1 MTAFVLMGTAVAA
14 QSVQKVPVRGA
25 VERLHIKQDKPE
37 QPAVR
42 KGSCLFS
49 EDFEGGAIPAGW
61 DIGAQVEQYTDD
73 PNGTPLGTFVDAWV
87 VGTAADA
94 NNGGFFEVPDDPA
107 GNLFAYANDDGDP
120 CNCGMTDIGL
130 VTPSYDFSGQ
140 TGLGMTV
147 RLFHDGQ
154 YATSTAFVQAST
166 DGGVTWTD
174 IYTVP
179 EAVGVWQ
186 TVGISLAAYDNAP
199 DVMFRFKWDD
209 GGGWGTGMAVD
220 DLCITTLVPND
231 LVVGNCWSVAQPG
244 IYDDATVRN
253 LEYRKLPLEQATE
266 LEVAVDVVNNG
277 SAAQP
282 NTVLNAEVFVDG
294 VSQGTFTSPSGT
306 TINPG
311 TRDTLVLSTG
321 WTPSV
326 PGMVEVQITVQSDST
341 DANPGDNVAT
351 KTFDV
356 TGPMMAD
363 EYNIMSNNDPGLT
376 GSITIAQNATYSLI
390 GTEFQ
395 IENSGSMAYGVGLV
409 FRDNTELPAVVNVY
423 LSDDNADVGEILAF
437 EIQGWHLSGAGE
449 NNVINIPFDGGPVA
463 LDPTMDYTL
472 LVEGPGT
479 EQVRIGVGGT
489 TNPGGLFGYDN
500 GDATL
505 YQFIGWGNPAVMTS
519 LMLAEA
525 PSSIEET
532 NNGLTI
538 MGNRP
543 NPFNDV
549 TTIVYEL
556 VEGRNVGFQVFDVTG
571 KVVFEQ
577 NLGNRAAG
585 QHQIQLDAER
595 FAPGMYNYTI
605 TAGDARI
612 SRNMVVT
619 R

>member
-1 MTAFVLMGTAVAA
+1 
-14 QSVQKVPVRGA
+14 
-25 VERLHIKQDKPE
+25 
-37 QPAVR
+37 
-42 KGSCLFS
+42 
-49 EDFEGGAIPAGW
+49 
-61 DIGAQVEQYTDD
+61 
-73 PNGTPLGTFVDAWV
+73 
-87 VGTAADA
+87 
-94 NNGGFFEVPDDPA
+94 
-107 GNLFAYANDDGDP
+107 
-120 CNCGMTDIGL
+120 
-130 VTPSYDFSGQ
+130 
-140 TGLGMTV
+140 
-147 RLFHDGQ
+147 
-154 YATSTAFVQAST
+154 
-166 DGGVTWTD
+166 
-174 IYTVP
+174 
-179 EAVGVWQ
+179 
-186 TVGISLAAYDNAP
+186 
-199 DVMFRFKWDD
+199 MFRFKWDD

-220 DLCITTLVPND
+220 DLCISTLVPND
-231 LVVGNCWSVAQPG
+231 LVVGNSWSVAQPG

>member
-1 MTAFVLMGTAVAA
+1 
-14 QSVQKVPVRGA
+14 
-25 VERLHIKQDKPE
+25 
-37 QPAVR
+37 
-42 KGSCLFS
+42 
-49 EDFEGGAIPAGW
+49 
-61 DIGAQVEQYTDD
+61 
-73 PNGTPLGTFVDAWV
+73 
-87 VGTAADA
+87 
-94 NNGGFFEVPDDPA
+94 
-107 GNLFAYANDDGDP
+107 
-120 CNCGMTDIGL
+120 
-130 VTPSYDFSGQ
+130 
-140 TGLGMTV
+140 
-147 RLFHDGQ
+147 
-154 YATSTAFVQAST
+154 
-166 DGGVTWTD
+166 
-174 IYTVP
+174 
-179 EAVGVWQ
+179 
-186 TVGISLAAYDNAP
+186 
-199 DVMFRFKWDD
+199 
-209 GGGWGTGMAVD
+209 
-220 DLCITTLVPND
+220 
-231 LVVGNCWSVAQPG
+231 
-244 IYDDATVRN
+244 
-253 LEYRKLPLEQATE
+253 
-266 LEVAVDVVNNG
+266 
-277 SAAQP
+277 
-282 NTVLNAEVFVDG
+282 
-294 VSQGTFTSPSGT
+294 GT